1 MIDEVAAQ
9 TSVDDARERIYAHI
23 ERVGADS
30 EKDVQPFQQGFDKKI
45 DVSIII
51 PVNDPADE
59 HLLHCLNSIIS
70 QDHNQCTET
79 IVVAGGNIAQ
89 ARNKGLD
96 IAHGDYLGFLDS
108 DCIARPTWI
117 QTLIP
122 YLDDSK
128 KIGGVGCSTSSSP
141 NPSNLDE
148 AIDQVYSS
156 FMGSLG
162 SHTLTRV
169 NKNRFVNS
177 LSGTGSLFSSH
188 VVEATGKFD
197 ERFEYNEDNEL
208 SMRVRDGGIHLLFIP
223 DVEVYHRRPASF
235 TEFAKKFF
243 SYGVGRTRSTL
254 TNNRLF
260 DVRVYSLL
268 VLFLIS
274 IGLILA
280 NNYIG
285 YMLATIYLLT
295 IFGISVQKSV
305 EINRGDLIGVV
316 SALFMVEHL
325 SYALGLLLGFFRG
338 PWGKPVGEPKVFLH
352 FTVCNRDS

>member
-1 MIDEVAAQ
+1 MAH
-9 TSVDDARERIYAHI
+9 TSADKARERIYSHI

-30 EKDVQPFQQGFDKKI
+30 EKDVQPFQQGFEEKI
-45 DVSIII
+45 DVSVII
-51 PVNDPADE
+51 PVNDQNDE
-59 HLLHCLNSIIS
+59 QLLHCLKSIIS

-96 IAHGDYLGFLDS
+96 MALGDYLGFLDS

-117 QTLIP
+117 QTLKQ

-128 KIGGVGCSTSSSP
+128 KIGGVGCSTISSP

-156 FMGSLG
+156 FIGSLG
-162 SHTLTRV
+162 SHTLTRA
-169 NKNRFVNS
+169 NENRLVNS

-188 VVEATGKFD
+188 VVEDAGKFN

-208 SMRVRDGGIHLLFIP
+208 SMRVRDGGNQLLFIP

-254 TNNRLF
+254 TNNRLL

-268 VLFLIS
+268 TVFLIS

-295 IFGISVQKSV
+295 IFGVSIQKSV

-316 SALFMVEHL
+316 FALFMVEHL
-325 SYALGLLLGFFRG
+325 SYAFGLLLGFFSG
-338 PWGKPVGEPKVFLH
+338 PWGEPMGEPKVFLH